1 MSKSNLDKWETIKVE
16 PMSFQATQ
24 RVERPL
30 IQTSELPAI
39 PEKLITEDVSE
50 QAKLVIEAYDKSE
63 TNEFEEEQDKER
75 EVYLRRRLVVELK
88 KVLNFLNMILQKYRD
103 GFPTLPEQMSIYT
116 NTITATINSL
126 DNNDINTR
134 DIIISINRT
143 ILPLFNNLHYQFQ
156 IEEDENFSFES
167 VNGEIKEC
175 LSILARMVKN
185 KL

>member
-1 MSKSNLDKWETIKVE
+1 MSKSNLDKRETIKVE

-24 RVERPL
+24 RIERPL
-30 IQTSELPAI
+30 IETSELPAI
-39 PEKLITEDVSE
+39 PKKLITEDVTE
-50 QAKLVIEAYDKSE
+50 QARLVLEAYDKSE
-63 TNEFEEEQDKER
+63 NNEFEEEQDQER
-75 EVYLRRRLVVELK
+75 EVYLRRRLVVQLTRVSE
-88 KVLNFLNMILQKYRD
+88 FLHAILQKYRD
-103 GFPTLPEQMSIYT
+103 GIPTLPEQMSIYT
-116 NTITATINSL
+116 NTISASIDSL
-126 DNNDINTR
+126 DNNDINTK